1 MTLLTR
7 YGMPCAHR
15 ASLAGDMMDVAT
27 SPNDPLFVFHHSNVD
42 RMNLAWVANLKEASA
57 QQQQQQQQH
66 HPAEGEQAEQEQQPV
81 EWDEDEEDYYG
92 FPANYSRWLSAAEA
106 DPFYADLAPASLWR
120 SSKAGCGASQLVT
133 PLFSRDSSL

>member
-7 YGMPCAHR
+7 YGVPCAHGV
-15 ASLAGDMMDVAT
+15 SGDMMDVAT

-57 QQQQQQQQH
+57 QQQQQQHQL
-66 HPAEGEQAEQEQQPV
+66 AEEEQQPV
-81 EWDEDEEDYYG
+81 EQQPEERDEDEEDYYG

>member
-1 MTLLTR
+1 MPLLTP
-7 YGMPCAHR
+7 YGVPCAHGV
-15 ASLAGDMMDVAT
+15 SGDMMDVAT

-57 QQQQQQQQH
+57 QQQQQHQLAEEERAEQQQ
-66 HPAEGEQAEQEQQPV
+66 E
-81 EWDEDEEDYYG
+81 EWDEGEGDYYG